1 MSDHSMFSHLLR
13 GRYVD
18 NILSECDCVGI
29 IYLKLYLSYQ
39 FHTKDLGTLRY
50 FWNRVARSKVGMYL
64 SQRKYVLDLLSETGI
79 LDSRRLILL
88 WIIMSSLMLTWESY
102 LRMLD
107 SIDSWLGSLFTL
119 LLHDHTS
126 HMWLE

>member
-18 NILSECDCVGI
+18 NILSERDCVGI

-102 LRMLD
+102 LWMLD